1 MEPGKRILVA
11 NGEKKA
17 LKELFNVSY
26 PTVRD
31 ALKGKQST
39 SLSYNIRKSAIERGG
54 VEIESNEI
62 KTSESKDSES
72 CSYE

>member
-1 MEPGKRILVA
+1 MKSGNKILVA

-17 LKELFNVSY
+17 LKELFKVSY

-39 SLSYNIRKSAIERGG
+39 SLSYNIRKAAIERGG
-54 VEIESNEI
+54 VEIEADEI
-62 KTSESKDSES
+62 NKSESRDSES
-72 CSYE
+72 CSYQ